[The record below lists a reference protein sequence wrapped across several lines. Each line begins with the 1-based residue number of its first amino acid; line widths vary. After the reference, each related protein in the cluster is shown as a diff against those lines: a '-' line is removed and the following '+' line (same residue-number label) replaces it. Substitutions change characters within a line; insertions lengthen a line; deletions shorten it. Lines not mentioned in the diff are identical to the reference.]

1 MSDPEIHPV
10 VRHMAARDSVAL
22 ALGVE
27 VLEARPGF
35 ARCAMTITDRHLNP
49 HGVCHGGVLFTFA
62 DSTFGYACNAY
73 DQVTLAQGADIDF
86 LRPGR
91 AGDRLIA
98 VAEER
103 ARAGR
108 SGVYDVT
115 VTAGS
120 GEIVAMMRGR
130 SRVVGGAI
138 LPEGAVL
145 PEDQPAS
152 PGAGSR

>member
-1 MSDPEIHPV
+1 MSGDAAHPPIHPV
-10 VRHMAARDSVAL
+10 VRHVAARDAAAL
-22 ALGVE
+22 ALGIE

-35 ARCAMTITDRHLNP
+35 ARCAMTIAERHANP

-62 DSTFGYACNAY
+62 DSAFGYACNAWN
-73 DQVTLAQGADIDF
+73 QVTLAQGADIDF
-86 LRPGR
+86 VRPGQV
-91 AGDRLIA
+91 GERLVA

-115 VTAGS
+115 VATEAGDV
-120 GEIVAMMRGR
+120 VALLRGR

-138 LPEGAVL
+138 LPE
-145 PEDQPAS
+145 DQPGQSEEAS
-152 PGAGSR
+152 R